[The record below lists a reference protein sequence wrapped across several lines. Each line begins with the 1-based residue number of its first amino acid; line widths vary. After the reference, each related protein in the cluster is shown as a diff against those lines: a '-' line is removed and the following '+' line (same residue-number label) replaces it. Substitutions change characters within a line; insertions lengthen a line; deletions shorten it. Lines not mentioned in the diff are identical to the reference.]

1 VDDLVAAL
9 TILANKLNVEVDEL
23 SGNFVMYTRVTAVVT
38 AIVCLVSMYLT
49 YKVLD
54 YAYTKF
60 VENGAFLGY
69 LRVQAKHLPDGD
81 PRKKFKN
88 ESIDAIEKD
97 VTGVV
102 KIARTVLMV
111 LIMGAFAFGALRQ
124 IPTLVKPEGAALES
138 VMETL
143 KDATKVE
150 IVQPASQAK
159 RDSTVK
165 VTVNN
170 KKGSE

>member
-1 VDDLVAAL
+1 MDDLVAAL
-9 TILANKLNVEVDEL
+9 AILANKLNVEVEEL
-23 SGNFVMYTRVTAVVT
+23 SSNFVMYTRVTATIAFV
-38 AIVCLVSMYLT
+38 ICLVSMYLA

-54 YAYTKF
+54 HVYKKF

-81 PRKKFKN
+81 HRKKFKN
-88 ESIDAIEKD
+88 ELIDAIEKD
-97 VTGVV
+97 VTGSI

-111 LIMGAFAFGALRQ
+111 VIMGAFAFGAVRQ
-124 IPTLVKPEGAALES
+124 IPTLVSPEGAALES

-150 IVQPASQAK
+150 IIQSEARAK
-159 RDSTVK
+159 RDANVT
-165 VTVNN
+165 VTVN
-170 KKGSE
+170 KKGND